1 MYIISKHFSDM
12 CNKVYTKSMN
22 DNKIDN
28 NGYIELIKVYEEH
41 KNKKSKLS
49 IF

>member
-1 MYIISKHFSDM
+1 
-12 CNKVYTKSMN
+12 MN

-28 NGYIELIKVYEEH
+28 VEYYGSIKIFEEYK

-49 IF
+49 VSLR